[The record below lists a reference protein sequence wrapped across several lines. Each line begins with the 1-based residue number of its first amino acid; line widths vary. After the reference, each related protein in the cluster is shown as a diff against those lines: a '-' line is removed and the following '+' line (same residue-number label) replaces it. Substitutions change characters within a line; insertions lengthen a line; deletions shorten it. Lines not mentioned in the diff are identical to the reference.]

1 MCLNDDRSHETE
13 RRLLLGRKAMTNLDG
28 VLKSRD
34 ITLLTKV
41 CIVKAMVFSIAMYR
55 CESWTIKKA
64 ELLKNWCFWIVM
76 LEKILGSPL
85 DCKDIKPVNPKGN
98 QPRIFTGRS
107 DAEAPILWPSDA
119 KSRLI
124 EKPLMLGKT
133 EGKRRRWQRI
143 RWLDSITNWME
154 MNLSKL
160 PETVRNRET

>member
-1 MCLNDDRSHETE
+1 
-13 RRLLLGRKAMTNLDG
+13 
-28 VLKSRD
+28 
-34 ITLLTKV
+34 
-41 CIVKAMVFSIAMYR
+41 
-55 CESWTIKKA
+55 
-64 ELLKNWCFWIVM
+64 M

-119 KSRLI
+119 KSWLI

-133 EGKRRRWQRI
+133 EGKRRRWQKM
-143 RWLDSITNWME
+143 RWLDSITNSME

-160 PETVRNRET
+160 PEIVKDRQAWCAAIHGIAESNMT

>member
-1 MCLNDDRSHETE
+1 
-13 RRLLLGRKAMTNLDG
+13 MTNLDS

-160 PETVRNRET
+160 PETVKDRQAWRAAIHVIAESNMT

>member
-1 MCLNDDRSHETE
+1 
-13 RRLLLGRKAMTNLDG
+13 MTNLDS

-55 CESWTIKKA
+55 CESWTMKKA

-85 DCKDIKPVNPKGN
+85 DCKDIKPINPKGN

-160 PETVRNRET
+160 PETVKDRQAWRAAIHVIAESNMT

>member
-1 MCLNDDRSHETE
+1 
-13 RRLLLGRKAMTNLDG
+13 
-28 VLKSRD
+28 
-34 ITLLTKV
+34 
-41 CIVKAMVFSIAMYR
+41 
-55 CESWTIKKA
+55 
-64 ELLKNWCFWIVM
+64 M

-98 QPRIFTGRS
+98 QPQIFTGRS

-133 EGKRRRWQRI
+133 EGKRRRWQKM
-143 RWLDSITNWME
+143 RWLDSITNSME

-160 PETVRNRET
+160 PEIVKDRHAWRAAIHVIAESNMT

>member
-1 MCLNDDRSHETE
+1 
-13 RRLLLGRKAMTNLDG
+13 
-28 VLKSRD
+28 
-34 ITLLTKV
+34 
-41 CIVKAMVFSIAMYR
+41 
-55 CESWTIKKA
+55 
-64 ELLKNWCFWIVM
+64 M

-98 QPRIFTGRS
+98 QPQIFTGRF

-133 EGKRRRWQRI
+133 EGKRRRWQKM
-143 RWLDSITNWME
+143 RWLDSITNSME

-160 PETVRNRET
+160 PEIVKDRQAWRAAIHVIAESNMT

>member
-1 MCLNDDRSHETE
+1 
-13 RRLLLGRKAMTNLDG
+13 
-28 VLKSRD
+28 
-34 ITLLTKV
+34 
-41 CIVKAMVFSIAMYR
+41 
-55 CESWTIKKA
+55 
-64 ELLKNWCFWIVM
+64 M

-98 QPRIFTGRS
+98 QPQIFTGRS

-133 EGKRRRWQRI
+133 EGKRRRWQKM
-143 RWLDSITNWME
+143 RWLDSITNSME

-160 PETVRNRET
+160 PEIVKDRQDWRAAIHVIAESNMT

>member
-1 MCLNDDRSHETE
+1 
-13 RRLLLGRKAMTNLDG
+13 MTNLDS

-55 CESWTIKKA
+55 CESWTMKKA

-160 PETVRNRET
+160 PETVKDRQAWRAAIHVIAESNMT

>member
-1 MCLNDDRSHETE
+1 
-13 RRLLLGRKAMTNLDG
+13 MTNLDS
-28 VLKSRD
+28 VLKSTD

-160 PETVRNRET
+160 PETVKDRQAWRAAIHVIAESNMT

>member
-1 MCLNDDRSHETE
+1 
-13 RRLLLGRKAMTNLDG
+13 
-28 VLKSRD
+28 
-34 ITLLTKV
+34 
-41 CIVKAMVFSIAMYR
+41 
-55 CESWTIKKA
+55 
-64 ELLKNWCFWIVM
+64 M

-98 QPRIFTGRS
+98 QPQIFTGRS

-133 EGKRRRWQRI
+133 EGKRRRWQKM
-143 RWLDSITNWME
+143 RWLDSITNSME

-160 PETVRNRET
+160 PEIVKDRQAWRAAIHVIAESNMT

>member
-1 MCLNDDRSHETE
+1 
-13 RRLLLGRKAMTNLDG
+13 MTNLDS

-160 PETVRNRET
+160 PETVKDRQAWRYAIHVIAESNMT

>member
-1 MCLNDDRSHETE
+1 
-13 RRLLLGRKAMTNLDG
+13 
-28 VLKSRD
+28 
-34 ITLLTKV
+34 
-41 CIVKAMVFSIAMYR
+41 
-55 CESWTIKKA
+55 
-64 ELLKNWCFWIVM
+64 M

-98 QPRIFTGRS
+98 QPQIFTGRS

-133 EGKRRRWQRI
+133 EGKRRRWQKM
-143 RWLDSITNWME
+143 RWLDSITNSME

-160 PETVRNRET
+160 PEIVKDRQAWRAAIHVIAELNMT